1 MDIILIATLSDGNVY
16 VKRRLRSDEA
26 GGIKKDNRRIILRPI
41 SVEENI
47 VFAVLLSQ
55 NVKMR
60 SIKESAI
67 ISKENY
73 KREII
78 SILR

>member
-1 MDIILIATLSDGNVY
+1 MY